1 MDLKFTTAG
10 DFLKSQKDIQRIGFA
25 CKYMHPD
32 QSQKKKLL
40 EEIQRPLN
48 TRSTTVQWLNRQ
60 TVDVAEQR
68 LWDIMVHNI
77 AAYKRLIEYVG
88 NLPPELRMVRLGSD
102 VLPVYTQRDWCYYWR
117 RPDVVDYCERA
128 FAEVGATAR
137 ALDVRLSMHPG
148 QFTVLASDNP
158 DIVERSIEEFEY
170 HVNCIR
176 WMGYGQSF
184 QDFKCN
190 VHISGRQGPAG
201 IKHAVNNRLSPEAR
215 NTITIENDENKW
227 GIDASLELVD
237 TCALVLDIHHH
248 WCREG
253 EYIQPT
259 DDRFARV
266 IDSWR
271 GVRPVIHYSY
281 SRNEALPEGFA
292 HDTMPDMPAL
302 LEAGYKK
309 AKLRAHS
316 DYYPNQLVNDWA
328 LSFLDY
334 ADIMCESKCKNLA
347 SIDLYKYKEELEHY
361 ELFEQNVR
369 QESTQ
374 PDPII
379 I

>member
-1 MDLKFTTAG
+1 MVTK
-10 DFLKSQKDIQRIGFA
+10 RIGFA
-25 CKYMHPD
+25 CKYMTAD
-32 QSQKKKLL
+32 QTQKKKRL

-60 TVDVAEQR
+60 TRDVAEER
-68 LWDIMVHNI
+68 LWELMVHNI
-77 AAYKRLIEYVG
+77 ASYKRLIKYVG
-88 NLPPELRMVRLGSD
+88 SLPPELRMVRLGSD
-102 VLPVYTQRDWCYYWR
+102 VLPVYTEPTWCYYWR
-117 RPDVVDYCERA
+117 KPDVVAYCEKA
-128 FAEVGATAR
+128 FAEVGETAR

-148 QFTVLASDNP
+148 QFCVLASDND

-176 WMGYGQSF
+176 WMGYGKQF

-190 VHISGRQGPAG
+190 VHISGRKGPAG

-227 GIDASLELVD
+227 GLEHSLELVD

-253 EYIQPT
+253 EYIRAT
-259 DDRFARV
+259 DDRFSRL

-281 SRNEALPEGFA
+281 SRNEHLPEGFA
-292 HDTMPDMPAL
+292 HDTMPDMPVL
-302 LEAGYKK
+302 LESGYKK

-316 DYYPNQLVNDWA
+316 DFYPNEKVNAWA
-328 LSFLDY
+328 LSFLQY
-334 ADIMCESKCKNLA
+334 ADIMCESKMKNLA
-347 SIDLYKYKEELEHY
+347 SIKLLDQYNKYVTTEAYAKNEKVPFLE
-361 ELFEQNVR
+361 
-369 QESTQ
+369 
-374 PDPII
+374 
-379 I
+379 